1 MFQCRIDVLLPF
13 SNPATSSS
21 LDRPLHWHLSRSDEL
36 PLWALSQGLEE
47 VSLSFTMKCLCHTTH
62 FFQMQNWC
70 VRFWRCV
77 WVSAEQQSCDTS
89 RTEQRWHL
97 QLKCH
102 HNCQTWVNI
111 SGRQIFLQPPS
122 LQWWVNKVS
131 VQRTT
136 PEPLVRWRLGE
147 SSGNNHCFQFCQ
159 YLEKSWKPTLNP
171 STVRHSPTFFQLH
184 ISNGEMFLSRL
195 GRGGEHRQLFGKWKT
210 TYFLLVFQLGKGA
223 SAQQPEPWKRK
234 ADYTPRQRTSP
245 LPISHPHCLRHN
257 VGSLLSS
264 HISPGAD
271 RYKCYLAAVSPHI
284 HPLCSGEGT
293 GIPPHFLHFSRKI
306 HPLIGGCDENL

>member
-47 VSLSFTMKCLCHTTH
+47 VSLSFTTKCLCHTTH

-159 YLEKSWKPTLNP
+159 YLRKVLEAHPESQHCQTLSHLFSAPYFQWGDVSEQVRKGWGAQTALWKVKNNILSAGFPTWERCFSPAAWTLEEKSWLYPQAENLSFTYLP
-171 STVRHSPTFFQLH
+171 ST
-184 ISNGEMFLSRL
+184 
-195 GRGGEHRQLFGKWKT
+195 LFGA
-210 TYFLLVFQLGKGA
+210 QCRA
-223 SAQQPEPWKRK
+223 PSQQPHLPWGWQVQVLLGSCVP
-234 ADYTPRQRTSP
+234 T
-245 LPISHPHCLRHN
+245 HPP
-257 VGSLLSS
+257 SLLRGR
-264 HISPGAD
+264 H
-271 RYKCYLAAVSPHI
+271 RNL
-284 HPLCSGEGT
+284 T
-293 GIPPHFLHFSRKI
+293 FSAFQ
-306 HPLIGGCDENL
+306 